1 MQPEEKKL
9 LEQTYELVEENNR
22 MLHSI
27 KRTMFMARIMSVLY
41 WVLIIGVSVGAFY
54 FIQPYLDQL
63 MDTYSGAKSNLDN
76 LGSLLKKL
84 PN

>member
-1 MQPEEKKL
+1 MSPEEREL
-9 LEQTYELVEENNR
+9 LNRSVTLAEDNNR

-76 LGSLLKKL
+76 LGSLLK
-84 PN
+84 NFQN